1 MAVSRY
7 ALGPKKVDDD
17 DKWYCHCCSQK
28 NFNTVSVCKTC
39 GRDESYA
46 EEGYQLPLHG
56 QGGKIYRPSQI
67 IHVLTDINE
76 TDDVMWTP
84 LHSACV
90 QNNVPTVKRL
100 LELCCDVDAKTTI
113 GQTALHM
120 AIFAGSIEIVK
131 LLLAK
136 SADVECCTSNELM
149 SPLHMACEAGYRSIA
164 HALIDAGA
172 DVHERNIMERTPLH
186 FAALSGR
193 EDIGSMLLRAGAD
206 PCAVDCHGWNARQLA
221 ELRGHR
227 AFQELIVR
235 ATMEEKIAVMKEMPP
250 AAWHG
255 QLWNDVTQAHQQSL
269 RDEVKEKELWDRT
282 VVEVNVARQRAL
294 DEKAGAA
301 EVERLKNLEIRKK
314 EREERERAR
323 EELAQQILGSN
334 SKLDQGDNEKEV
346 ARRGGGLVKQRPKP
360 PPGLLGLNKWGSK
373 IERK

>member
-1 MAVSRY
+1 MDRY
-7 ALGPKKVDDD
+7 ALGPKKADDD
-17 DKWYCHCCSQK
+17 DKWYCHCCSQR
-28 NFNTVSVCKTC
+28 NYNTVSKCKTC

-90 QNNVPTVKRL
+90 QNNVPTVTKL
-100 LELCCDVDAKTTI
+100 LELCCDVDAKTSK
-113 GQTALHM
+113 GQSALHL
-120 AIFAGSIEIVK
+120 AIFAGSLEIVK

-136 SADVECCTSNELM
+136 NADVEACTLNELM
-149 SPLHMACEAGYRSIA
+149 SPLHMACEAGYRSIV

-172 DVHERNIMERTPLH
+172 DVHEANCMQRTPLH

-193 EDIGSMLLRAGAD
+193 DDIGSMLLRAGAD
-206 PCAVDCHGWNARQLA
+206 PRVVDCHGWNARQLA

-227 AFQELIVR
+227 PFQELIVR
-235 ATMEEKIAVMKEMPP
+235 ATMEEKMAVIKEMPP
-250 AAWHG
+250 APWHG
-255 QLWNDVTQAHQQSL
+255 QLWDDVTHAHQQSL
-269 RDEVKEKELWDRT
+269 RDEVKEKEVWERT
-282 VVEVNVARQRAL
+282 VQEVNIARQRAF

-301 EVERLKNLEIRKK
+301 EVQRLKNLEIRKL
-314 EREERERAR
+314 ERAERERAK
-323 EELAQQILGSN
+323 EELAQQILAGN
-334 SKLDQGDNEKEV
+334 AKLDQGDNEKEV
-346 ARRGGGLVKQRPKP
+346 ARKGAVMGKVKAKP